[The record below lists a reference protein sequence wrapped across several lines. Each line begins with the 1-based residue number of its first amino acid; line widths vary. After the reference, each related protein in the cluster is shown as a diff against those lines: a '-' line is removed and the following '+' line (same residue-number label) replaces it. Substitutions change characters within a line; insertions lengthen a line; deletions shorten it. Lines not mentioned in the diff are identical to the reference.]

1 MKAIALP
8 FFPGGLIVCRGHTI
22 SLPKFYT
29 MDALIAV
36 MNQVF
41 EISKKLEEDNLSSR
55 FERNFNKL
63 NNIFEEEGFICNNPL
78 GEKYTDARTDCTASI
93 AGAEGRDMVI
103 TQVIKPVIY
112 QRKEGALSLVQK
124 GIVIVERKK

>member
-1 MKAIALP
+1 
-8 FFPGGLIVCRGHTI
+8 
-22 SLPKFYT
+22 
-29 MDALIAV
+29 MDAMIAV

-41 EISKKLEEDNLSSR
+41 EIGQKLEQDKLSSR
-55 FERNFNKL
+55 FERNLNKL
-63 NNIFEEEGFICNNPL
+63 THIFEEEGYICNNPL
-78 GEKYTDARTDCTASI
+78 GEKYTDARTDCTVSI
-93 AGAEGRDMVI
+93 AGEEGRDMVI

>member
-1 MKAIALP
+1 
-8 FFPGGLIVCRGHTI
+8 
-22 SLPKFYT
+22 
-29 MDALIAV
+29 MDAMIAV

-41 EISKKLEEDNLSSR
+41 EISQKLDQDSLSSR
-55 FERNFNKL
+55 FERNL
-63 NNIFEEEGFICNNPL
+63 NRLAHIFEEEGYTWNNPL

-93 AGAEGRDMVI
+93 AGDEGRDMVI

-112 QRKEGALSLVQK
+112 QKKEGTLSLVQK

>member
-1 MKAIALP
+1 
-8 FFPGGLIVCRGHTI
+8 
-22 SLPKFYT
+22 

-41 EISKKLEEDNLSSR
+41 EISRKLEEEHLSSR

-112 QRKEGALSLVQK
+112 QKKDGALSLVQK